1 LSGGAG
7 VVGLVVAAAISL
19 LGAMLGGAL
28 VHPLARRT

>member
-1 LSGGAG
+1 VSGGAG
-7 VVGLVVAAAISL
+7 VVGLVFAALIGL